1 MRFHDPPGA
10 TPARLARVADGV
22 ESKTGRRGAL
32 RTLAIVGGVASSGA
46 LAVTTCRFVTA
57 PASGG
62 AGSGRWIRTVKL
74 DSLIEGEAK
83 RVTLIA
89 DHHDAWT
96 LEKDV
101 QLGAAWL
108 VRRGDAVEAWSVTCP
123 HLGCSIDRSA
133 VGPGFYCPCHD
144 SSFDPS
150 GKRLDGPSPRD
161 LDSLATRVDD
171 GVVLVEYRRFRQ
183 GTPDKTPIG

>member
-1 MRFHDPPGA
+1 
-10 TPARLARVADGV
+10 VADGA
-22 ESKTGRRGAL
+22 EGKTGRRGAL
-32 RTLAIVGGVASSGA
+32 RTLALLGGVASGGA
-46 LAVTTCRFVTA
+46 LAVATGRFVTA

-62 AGSGRWIRTVKL
+62 AGSGRWIRTVRMDAL
-74 DSLIEGEAK
+74 TEGEAK
-83 RVTLIA
+83 RVTLVA

-96 LEKDV
+96 LERDV

-123 HLGCSIDRSA
+123 HLGCSVDRSA
-133 VGPGFYCPCHD
+133 SGPGFYCPCHD
-144 SSFDPS
+144 SSFDPA
-150 GKRLDGPSPRD
+150 GKRLNGPSPRD

-183 GTPDKTPIG
+183 GTPEKTPVG

>member
-1 MRFHDPPGA
+1 V
-10 TPARLARVADGV
+10 TDGV
-22 ESKTGRRGAL
+22 DDKTGRRGAL
-32 RTLAIVGGVASSGA
+32 RTLAVLGGAAGGGA
-46 LAVTTCRFVTA
+46 LALTTGRFVTA
-57 PASGG
+57 PAGGG
-62 AGSGRWIRTVKL
+62 AGSGRWIPTVKL
-74 DSLIEGEAK
+74 STLTEGEAK
-83 RVTLIA
+83 RVSLVA

-133 VGPGFYCPCHD
+133 SGPGFTCPCHD
-144 SSFDPS
+144 STFDPA

>member
-1 MRFHDPPGA
+1 MADDIDPK
-10 TPARLARVADGV
+10 
-22 ESKTGRRGAL
+22 KTGRRGAL
-32 RTLAIVGGVASSGA
+32 GALAALGGVASGGA
-46 LAVTTCRFVTA
+46 LAIATGSFVAA

-74 DSLIEGEAK
+74 DALTDGEAK
-83 RVTLIA
+83 RVTLVA

-96 LEKDV
+96 LEKGV

-108 VRRGDAVEAWSVTCP
+108 VRHGDSVEAWSVTCP

-144 SSFDPS
+144 SSFDPA
-150 GKRLDGPSPRD
+150 GKRLSGPSPRD
-161 LDSLATRVDD
+161 LDALAARVED

-183 GTPDKTPIG
+183 GTAEKTPIG